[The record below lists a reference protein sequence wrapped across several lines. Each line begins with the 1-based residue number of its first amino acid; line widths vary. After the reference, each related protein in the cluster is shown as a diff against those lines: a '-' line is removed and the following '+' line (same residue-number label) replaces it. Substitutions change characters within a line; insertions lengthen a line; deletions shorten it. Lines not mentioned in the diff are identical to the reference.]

1 MGRTDPRANV
11 KSGEKDTPQQE
22 GKEVQDPKE
31 REVNNE
37 GREREQSD
45 RDPKGREGTAERGPR
60 PTYSFWPKQGSGQ
73 GERTIHL
80 GQAPDATQDQY
91 NRPREERKEAFKEI
105 REKLEAE
112 KDTEVRGVLKCRK
125 KIHDMKKKSRPGLR
139 GRIQT
144 GTHGIA
150 GEG

>member
-22 GKEVQDPKE
+22 GKKVQDQKE

-60 PTYSFWPKQGSGQ
+60 PRYSFWPKQG
-73 GERTIHL
+73 
-80 GQAPDATQDQY
+80 
-91 NRPREERKEAFKEI
+91 
-105 REKLEAE
+105 
-112 KDTEVRGVLKCRK
+112 
-125 KIHDMKKKSRPGLR
+125 
-139 GRIQT
+139 
-144 GTHGIA
+144 
-150 GEG
+150 